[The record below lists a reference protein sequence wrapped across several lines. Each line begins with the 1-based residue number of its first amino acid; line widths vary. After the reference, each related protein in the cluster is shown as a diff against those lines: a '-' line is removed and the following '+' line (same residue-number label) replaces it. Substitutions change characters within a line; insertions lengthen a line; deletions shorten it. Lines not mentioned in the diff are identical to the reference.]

1 MNEHYQSAERQTKNK
16 SFWNATDR
24 GPSRVESS
32 KKTISL
38 LFLFFSFMPH
48 KTKHVV
54 VNNEKKKIAFILAI
68 IIFARLCGSYTASYT
83 VVFTVRFENHVN
95 ALAVDLVSVIS
106 CSIYCTRFIRLFS
119 LIFTNEMKQR
129 SNVSSRAAELRLTG
143 RLVSLDADSHR

>member
-1 MNEHYQSAERQTKNK
+1 MK
-16 SFWNATDR
+16 
-24 GPSRVESS
+24 
-32 KKTISL
+32 
-38 LFLFFSFMPH
+38 
-48 KTKHVV
+48 
-54 VNNEKKKIAFILAI
+54 KKKIAFILAI

-129 SNVSSRAAELRLTG
+129 STVSSRAAELRLTG